1 MRFEVVAMMMVH
13 LFDEVEDWGID
24 DNVKGCRPL
33 ADEPHEVVVDE
44 VVAVDS
50 SVAAPAGTDFVIVEC
65 ALSPSQNIL
74 DVFRISQKIKA
85 KLSFKYYL
93 VYVSK
98 C

>member
-1 MRFEVVAMMMVH
+1 MSRMAVDCSTLVTPFNQVAVECRSH
-13 LFDEVEDWGID
+13 LFSFRSQFRASFFIQVF
-24 DNVKGCRPL
+24 
-33 ADEPHEVVVDE
+33 A
-44 VVAVDS
+44 
-50 SVAAPAGTDFVIVEC
+50 VAAPAGTDFVIVEC

>member
-1 MRFEVVAMMMVH
+1 M
-13 LFDEVEDWGID
+13 
-24 DNVKGCRPL
+24 
-33 ADEPHEVVVDE
+33 
-44 VVAVDS
+44 
-50 SVAAPAGTDFVIVEC
+50 AAPAGTDFVIVEC